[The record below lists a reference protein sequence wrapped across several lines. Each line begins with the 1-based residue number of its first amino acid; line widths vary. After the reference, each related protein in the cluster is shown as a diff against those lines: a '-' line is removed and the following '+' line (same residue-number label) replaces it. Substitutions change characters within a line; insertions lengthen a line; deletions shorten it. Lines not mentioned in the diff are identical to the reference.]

1 MTKDGLMTP
10 ERLQKSRTLS
20 KLKETRLKAK
30 KVVHSFSKWMLLGLV
45 LVDFTGTT
53 YSQNLQVADSS
64 NVPPELSSDTTLI
77 KTNIQN
83 SSDNFY
89 KTDSIFS
96 FRSPKGYIPSLLYDF
111 GNQATAP
118 FRFKTKQW
126 LITGAA
132 IGITSTL
139 FLIDND
145 INGWARVQKQKHN
158 WVNKSSP
165 VITQFGA
172 RWGTYSVAGIGILSA
187 VFKNKKGVETSLLAT
202 QAMITSGVWVQLIKI
217 LTGRD
222 RPLTDNITGKP
233 ESGNWYGPFA
243 MYKHDLALEKPGS
256 SFNSFPSG
264 HTANA
269 FSIATVFA
277 SQYRDSKVIPILS
290 YSIASLVGISRL
302 TENRHWSSDVF
313 AGAFLGFVCGKQVVA
328 HYNKLH
334 QNPINSLKS
343 KKNPE
348 LTLFQYEN
356 QVGLSVKW

>member
-1 MTKDGLMTP
+1 MP
-10 ERLQKSRTLS
+10 N
-20 KLKETRLKAK
+20 AK
-30 KVVHSFSKWMLLGLV
+30 KTLNFFNKLLINGLI
-45 LVDFTGTT
+45 LVAFNNIAC
-53 YSQNLQVADSS
+53 SQNLEGTDSES
-64 NVPPELSSDTTLI
+64 APSALRSDTNLAKISI
-77 KTNIQN
+77 KK

-111 GNQATAP
+111 GDQVTAP

-126 LITGAA
+126 LIAGAA
-132 IGITSTL
+132 SGLTSAL
-139 FLIDND
+139 FFIDND
-145 INGWARVQKQKHN
+145 INGWARVQRQKHN
-158 WVNKSSP
+158 WINKSSP

-187 VFKNKKGVETSLLAT
+187 VFKNKKGVQTSLLAT
-202 QAMITSGVWVQLIKI
+202 QAMITSGVWVHLIKM
-217 LTGRD
+217 LTGRE
-222 RPLTDNITGKP
+222 RPVTNNIIVKP

-243 MYKHDLALEKPGS
+243 MYDHDLALEKPGS

-277 SQYRDSKVIPILS
+277 SQYRDIKAIPIIS

-302 TENRHWSSDVF
+302 TENKHWSSDVF

-328 HYNKLH
+328 HYNRLH
-334 QNPINSLKS
+334 QNPVNPLTSKS
-343 KKNPE
+343 TNKPE
-348 LTLFQYEN
+348 LTFIQYEN
-356 QVGLSVKW
+356 QVGLMVKW